1 MQWGSFLAYFFDFW
15 KFPNYPISQLPN
27 YLKKKLSEKKLFSL
41 LSPASWLNPEP
52 STMIRTLD
60 ILKTRKVA
68 ISGWKTLESLR
79 NRYPRLVE
87 LKKVG
92 DAFERKSVDTS
103 NF

>member
-1 MQWGSFLAYFFDFW
+1 MGIIFG
-15 KFPNYPISQLPN
+15 NYPIIQLAN
-27 YLKKKLSEKKLFSL
+27 YLTKKLSEKKLFLL
-41 LSPASWLNPEP
+41 LSPTSWLNPEP

-68 ISGWKTLESLR
+68 KTLESLR

-87 LKKVG
+87 LKNVG
-92 DAFERKSVDTS
+92 DAFERKSVDRS